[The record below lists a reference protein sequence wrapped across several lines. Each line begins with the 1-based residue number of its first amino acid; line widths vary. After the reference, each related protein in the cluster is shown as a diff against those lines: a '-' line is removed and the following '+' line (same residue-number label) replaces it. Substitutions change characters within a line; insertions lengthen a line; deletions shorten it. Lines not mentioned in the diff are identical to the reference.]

1 MLPSSLDTKV
11 NSNQVSSPKNSFF
24 GRFILL
30 FFVLTL
36 LVLLAEGGYYL
47 WLSQKKTKSGSPLPP
62 PEISNTSPS
71 PVLIAKELPTEFHFI
86 SSEDV
91 GSKRFENFT
100 GLIVEKKG
108 KIYLLENK
116 EAVGETVEF
125 TLSPDAQV
133 IFFDK
138 RDTLYGVE
146 EFVNKV
152 DSGSRVTIASSE
164 GIIPRE
170 ENNVLVVNRI
180 YVNKIQ

>member
-11 NSNQVSSPKNSFF
+11 DSNQVSSLKNSFF
-24 GRFILL
+24 GKFIVGFFILI
-30 FFVLTL
+30 L
-36 LVLLAEGGYYL
+36 LVLLVEGGYYL
-47 WLSQKKTKSGSPLPP
+47 WLSQKKAKSGNLLSP
-62 PEISNTSPS
+62 PEISNTSSPSVLNAEES
-71 PVLIAKELPTEFHFI
+71 PVEFHFV
-86 SSEDV
+86 SNKDAE
-91 GSKRFENFT
+91 GKRFENFT

-108 KIYLLENK
+108 NVYLLENK
-116 EAVGETVEF
+116 EVVGDTVEF

-138 RDTLYGVE
+138 KDTLYGVE

>member
-11 NSNQVSSPKNSFF
+11 NSNQASSPKNNFF
-24 GRFILL
+24 GKFILG
-30 FFVLTL
+30 FFILTL
-36 LVLLAEGGYYL
+36 LVLLAEGGYYF
-47 WLSQKKTKSGSPLPP
+47 WLSQKKTKSGSPSS
-62 PEISNTSPS
+62 PEISNTSSPSVLNAEES
-71 PVLIAKELPTEFHFI
+71 PVEFHFV
-86 SSEDV
+86 SNKDAE
-91 GSKRFENFT
+91 GKRFENFT

-108 KIYLLENK
+108 NVYLLENK
-116 EAVGETVEF
+116 EVVGDTVEF

-138 RDTLYGVE
+138 KDTLYGVE

-180 YVNKIQ
+180 YVNENQ

>member
-11 NSNQVSSPKNSFF
+11 NSNQASSPKNSFF

-47 WLSQKKTKSGSPLPP
+47 WLSQKKTKSGSPSS
-62 PEISNTSPS
+62 PEISNTSSPSVLNAEES
-71 PVLIAKELPTEFHFI
+71 PVEFHFV
-86 SSEDV
+86 SNKDAE
-91 GSKRFENFT
+91 GKRFENFT

-108 KIYLLENK
+108 NVYLLENK
-116 EAVGETVEF
+116 EVVGDTVEF